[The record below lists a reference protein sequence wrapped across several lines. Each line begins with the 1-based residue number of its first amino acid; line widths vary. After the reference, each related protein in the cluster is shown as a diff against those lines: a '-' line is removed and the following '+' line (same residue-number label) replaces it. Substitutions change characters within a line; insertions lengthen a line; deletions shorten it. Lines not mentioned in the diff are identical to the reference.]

1 MKKISII
8 VPIYNE
14 ENIVE
19 ELMRRILKSAGA
31 LPYNFEFLF
40 VDDGSSD
47 NTLSLLL
54 DIQKKENR
62 LKIIKLSRNWGYQNA
77 FNAGIDYADADAAI
91 LIDGDLEDP
100 PEIIKLF
107 LEKWEEGF
115 DIVYAVKETRCET
128 RLKKLLFSIF
138 YSLMERFSNVRVDR
152 QSGMFSLMDRKVISE
167 LKKFKE
173 RYKYYVGL
181 RAFVGFKKTQI
192 FYHREKRHAGKPKQ
206 DIGRLINYGM
216 DALFSFSFLPIRL
229 LTYFGLFILFTI
241 TIFSVFL
248 ITIKIFKLQGWIFYD
263 VPGWTSII
271 MITFFILAIQI
282 IFLGIIGEYI
292 ARIFDEVRN
301 RPYYIVEKIFENKGK
316 MVA

>member
-1 MKKISII
+1 MKKISVI

-19 ELMRRILKSAGA
+19 ELMRRILKSAKT

-47 NTLSLLL
+47 NTLNLLL

-100 PEIIKLF
+100 PEIIELF
-107 LEKWEEGF
+107 LKKWEEGF

-128 RLKKLLFSIF
+128 RLKKLLFSFF
-138 YSLMERFSNVRVDR
+138 YSLMERFSNVRVER

-206 DIGRLINYGM
+206 SIWRLINYGM

-229 LTYFGLFILFTI
+229 LTYFGLFILFAI

-248 ITIKIFKLQGWIFYD
+248 IAIKIFKLQGWIFYD

-301 RPYYIVEKIFENKGK
+301 RPYYIVEKIFENKEK
-316 MVA
+316 MIA